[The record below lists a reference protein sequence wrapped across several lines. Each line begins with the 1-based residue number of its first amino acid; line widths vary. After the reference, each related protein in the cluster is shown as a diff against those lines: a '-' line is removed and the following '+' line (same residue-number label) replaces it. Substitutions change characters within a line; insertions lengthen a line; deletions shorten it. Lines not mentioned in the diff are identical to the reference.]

1 MLQYQYMHLEYN
13 DKNSTQEHIE
23 VRIVLQRILTNHIT
37 STFLPTLCIIII
49 AGLTLFIDV
58 RHFEATIM
66 VALTSMLVM
75 YTLYQSISETLPHTA
90 YMKMIDIWLFC
101 GLIFPFVIICA
112 LTILDYMIIKEN
124 DRRNTNLAGQNKQI
138 WNSKKALKSM
148 QIILPTMT
156 GIDTMYD
163 FHNSTD
169 TLKF

>member
-1 MLQYQYMHLEYN
+1 MHLEYN
-13 DKNSTQEHIE
+13 DKNSTQERIE

-112 LTILDYMIIKEN
+112 LTMLDHMIIKEN
-124 DRRNTNLAGQNKQI
+124 DKITSIAGENKQI
-138 WNSKKALKSM
+138 WNSKTALKLM
-148 QIILPTMT
+148 QIILPTIT
-156 GIDTMYD
+156 GIGLFSYWVYGIYMYN
-163 FHNSTD
+163 FNY
-169 TLKF
+169 

>member
-1 MLQYQYMHLEYN
+1 MHLEYN
-13 DKNSTQEHIE
+13 DKNSIQELIE

-37 STFLPTLCIIII
+37 STFIPTLCIIVI
-49 AGLTLFIDV
+49 AALTLFMDV

-101 GLIFPFVIICA
+101 GLIFPFIIICV

-124 DRRNTNLAGQNKQI
+124 DGSNKILAWQNKQI
-138 WNSKKALKSM
+138 WNSKKTLKTM
-148 QIILPTMT
+148 QIILPTIT
-156 GIDTMYD
+156 GILLFTYWVYGIYMY
-163 FHNSTD
+163 NCNY
-169 TLKF
+169 

>member
-1 MLQYQYMHLEYN
+1 MHLEYN
-13 DKNSTQEHIE
+13 AKDSNQELIE

-112 LTILDYMIIKEN
+112 LTMLDYMIIKEN
-124 DRRNTNLAGQNKQI
+124 DKITNIAGENKQI
-138 WNSKKALKSM
+138 WNSKTALKSM
-148 QIILPTMT
+148 QIILPTIT
-156 GIDTMYD
+156 GIGLFSYWVYGIYMYN
-163 FHNSTD
+163 FNY
-169 TLKF
+169 